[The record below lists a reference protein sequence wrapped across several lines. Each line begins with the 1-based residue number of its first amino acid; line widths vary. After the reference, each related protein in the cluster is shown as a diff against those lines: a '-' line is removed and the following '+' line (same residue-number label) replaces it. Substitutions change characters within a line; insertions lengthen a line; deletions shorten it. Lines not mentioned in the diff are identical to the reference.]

1 MCGIAGFV
9 QIRADRAVPEADLA
23 AMLDALAH
31 RGPDGHG
38 TWYERESGVYL
49 GHRRLSIVELSD
61 LGSQPMMSSSNQ
73 LVISYNGEVYNY
85 REVRDELSR
94 NGHRFRGGSD
104 TEVLL
109 AAIEQWGLERG
120 ISRFTGMFAFALWDR
135 ANQTLHLCRDRLGK
149 KPLYFG
155 WVGRRFVFASELSAL
170 RRLSGFDNELDHES
184 LRLYLSYSYVPGP
197 RTAYRGIYK
206 LPPGCALSVGLKQ
219 LQTVNDRTA
228 PSALIRPYW
237 TVAGAVESG
246 RSRRIADVD
255 DETVLSELED
265 LLRDAV
271 RIRMHADVPLGA
283 FLSGGVDSSLVVAL
297 MQLQASTPVHTFSI
311 GYENKAY
318 DESLAAAAIAKH
330 LGTTHTSLRL
340 EPHEALD
347 AVRLMPKVFDEPFA
361 DASQIPTYL
370 VSKLARRDVTVAVSG
385 DGGDEVFA
393 GYTRHIWAPY
403 LWKMITPLPVLL
415 RTAGSR
421 ALRSLS
427 PGQWDAIFRVVGPLL
442 SRRLRQRRPGESL
455 HKFADVLSAHS
466 FSEVYERLTQ
476 QWPLSSEIASVC
488 SPPAAAI
495 SASSADLNHT
505 EQLQLWDQLTYL
517 PDDILVKV
525 DRATMAVSLE
535 ARAPLLDH
543 RVVEFA
549 WRMPA
554 RFKIR
559 DGATKWALRQILAK
573 YVPAEYLDRPKSGF
587 AVPLDQWLRNE
598 LREWAEELLSP
609 ASLAATGFLR
619 HEPIRTAWREH
630 LSGRRNLQYLIWPVL
645 MLMAWLE
652 DQRLSRAE
660 MGRTQNVG
668 NATWASRLS

>member
-9 QIRADRAVPEADLA
+9 EMRPDGRAGEEDLA
-23 AMLDALAH
+23 AMLGALAH

-38 TWYERESGVYL
+38 TWCERESGVYL

-61 LGSQPMMSSSNQ
+61 LGRQPMLSPSNQ

-85 REVRDELSR
+85 REVRDELAR
-94 NGHRFRGGSD
+94 HGHRFRGGSD

-109 AAIEQWGLERG
+109 TAIEHWGLKPAVNRCV
-120 ISRFTGMFAFALWDR
+120 GMFAFAVWDR
-135 ANQTLHLCRDRLGK
+135 AQKTLHLCRDRLGK

-155 WVGRRFVFASELSAL
+155 WVGHRFVFASELRAI
-170 RRLSGFDNELDHES
+170 RRLGGFENELDQES

-197 RTAYRGIYK
+197 RTAYREIYK
-206 LPPGCALSVGLKQ
+206 LPPGCTLTVSLKQ
-219 LQTVNDRTA
+219 LQTGADRGS
-228 PSALIRPYW
+228 PMGLIQPYW
-237 TVAGAVESG
+237 SVASTVEAG
-246 RSRRIADVD
+246 RSRRND
-255 DETVLSELED
+255 DLEDATVLSELED

-297 MQLQASTPVHTFSI
+297 MQAQTSTPVRTFSI
-311 GYENKAY
+311 GYENAAY
-318 DESLAAAAIAKH
+318 DESVAAAAIAKH
-330 LGTTHTSLRL
+330 LGTSHTSLRL
-340 EPHEALD
+340 DPREALD
-347 AVRLMPKVFDEPFA
+347 AVQLMPKVFDEPFA

-370 VSKLARRDVTVAVSG
+370 VSKLARRHVTVAVSG

-393 GYTRHIWAPY
+393 GYTRHLWAPY
-403 LWKMITPLPVLL
+403 LWRKVAPLPVLL
-415 RTAGSR
+415 RSLGSR
-421 ALRSLS
+421 ALRALS
-427 PGQWDAIFRVVGPLL
+427 PGQWDAIFQVVGPLL

-455 HKFADVLSAHS
+455 HKFADVISADS
-466 FSEVYERLTQ
+466 FSQVYERLTQ
-476 QWPLSSEIASVC
+476 QWPLSSEISRAVC
-488 SPPAAAI
+488 SPL
-495 SASSADLNHT
+495 SALSSTTHADLNDT
-505 EQLQLWDQLTYL
+505 EQLQFWDLLTYL

-549 WRMPA
+549 WSLPS

-559 DGATKWALRQILAK
+559 NGVTKWALRQILGK
-573 YVPAEYLDRPKSGF
+573 YVPAEHLDRPKSGF

-598 LREWAEELLSP
+598 LRPWAEELLSV
-609 ASLAATGFLR
+609 SSINATGLLR
-619 HEPIRTAWREH
+619 HEPIRQAWSEH

-645 MLMAWLE
+645 MLQAWLE
-652 DQRLSRAE
+652 NQRDVQSEDNRGH
-660 MGRTQNVG
+660 GRLRETG
-668 NATWASRLS
+668 